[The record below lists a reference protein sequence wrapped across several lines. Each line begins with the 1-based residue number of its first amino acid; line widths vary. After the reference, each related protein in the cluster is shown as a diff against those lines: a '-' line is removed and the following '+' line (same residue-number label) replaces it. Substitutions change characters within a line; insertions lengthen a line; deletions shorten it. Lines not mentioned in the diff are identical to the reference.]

1 MKIIVVMIGKMVK
14 CPPAISVI
22 QVLNDLGYE
31 VIVCTTNCDKEAL
44 LRNFEGMNNI
54 TFEYPISDYEDNVS
68 LHIKLIRMFKIRKNL
83 WDTIEKYYDDESL
96 LWVISEV
103 AVKHLGK
110 RLLNKRYILHELEL
124 IEGMYYISGNPIF
137 KLDAH
142 EYASKALA
150 VIEAE
155 YNRAHITKAWW
166 NLDRVPYVL
175 PNRPYKSADI
185 RKKSSITS
193 RDDVAQLM
201 EALKDKKIIL
211 YQGNISKERPL
222 DKFIMAVEELGDEYA
237 FVMMLN
243 GKNPYPELKTN
254 NCYFVPFIA
263 PPFHLEVTSNAYI
276 GILSYVPIKNS
287 YSILNTLFCAPNKI
301 WEYSKFGVPMISNDL
316 PALTSQFHEKHIGIT
331 IPELSIEKIKE
342 AILEIDRDYT
352 NYSKAAKEFYD
363 SVDIKTIIESIVA
376 DCERKMRDA
385 V

>member
-1 MKIIVVMIGKMVK
+1 MQIIVVMIGKMVK

-22 QVLNDLGYE
+22 QVLSDLGHK
-31 VIVCTTNCDKEAL
+31 VIVCTTNFEKEAL

-54 TFEYPISDYEDNVS
+54 TFEYPIADYEDNVS
-68 LHIKLIRMFKIRKNL
+68 LPKKLIRMLKIRKNL
-83 WDTIEKYYDDESL
+83 WDTIEKYYDDETL

-110 RLLNKRYILHELEL
+110 KLLGKRYILHELEL

-150 VIEAE
+150 VVEAE

-166 NLDRVPYVL
+166 NLDRVPFVL
-175 PNRPYKSADI
+175 PNKPYKSANI
-185 RKKSSITS
+185 SKHSSITS

-201 EALKDKKIIL
+201 EMLQGKKIVL

-222 DKFIMAVEELGDEYA
+222 DKFILAVDELGDEYA
-237 FVMMLN
+237 FIMMLN
-243 GKNPYPELKTN
+243 GNNPYPELKTK

-276 GILSYVPIKNS
+276 GVLSYVPVKNS

-301 WEYSKFGVPMISNDL
+301 WEYTKFGVPMISNDL
-316 PALTSQFHEKHIGIT
+316 PALTSQFQEKHIGKT
-331 IPELSIEKIKE
+331 ISEFSVKRIKE
-342 AILEIDRDYT
+342 AILEIDKDYT
-352 NYSKAAKEFYD
+352 NYSLAAKEYYGSID
-363 SVDIKTIIESIVA
+363 VKEIIESIIA
-376 DCERKMRDA
+376 ECKTQM
-385 V
+385 